1 LFALLL
7 CNKYHYISFDDVGP
21 TLQID
26 TATST
31 ITAVRNTAYIEH
43 SASVIQL
50 ESNQH
55 GPSITQI
62 FWPVCL
68 VSASMRVV
76 HVAYMFVPI
85 TFQLLGRFQ
94 RPLMLCFAAAASRA
108 VCGAC
113 ADDAREL
120 MIKLLF
126 ALTNLSP
133 TLAKVRQH
141 LSLRLDLV
149 LLFMCELIYGAGVCD
164 GPMREMDEGLSS
176 SSSADTINIIYLTIC
191 TTSTATSTA
200 AGSPSLL
207 LDMSSASNAL
217 LPLLQPPPQVVSHQ
231 HCLHPMYLCTTT
243 SCVHRSY
250 FPKLCICGRN

>member
-1 LFALLL
+1 MLLHQHHHCVRLRDGPIATHTIILRIASTTCSDATQPPAYSQSCLPSNVSAFDACHAPLPLPQPPPLTLFALLL
-7 CNKYHYISFDDVGP
+7 CNKYHYISFDDIGP

-55 GPSITQI
+55 DPSITQI

-141 LSLRLDLV
+141 LSSDWTWS
-149 LLFMCELIYGAGVCD
+149 CY
-164 GPMREMDEGLSS
+164 
-176 SSSADTINIIYLTIC
+176 
-191 TTSTATSTA
+191 
-200 AGSPSLL
+200 
-207 LDMSSASNAL
+207 
-217 LPLLQPPPQVVSHQ
+217 
-231 HCLHPMYLCTTT
+231 
-243 SCVHRSY
+243 SCVS
-250 FPKLCICGRN
+250 